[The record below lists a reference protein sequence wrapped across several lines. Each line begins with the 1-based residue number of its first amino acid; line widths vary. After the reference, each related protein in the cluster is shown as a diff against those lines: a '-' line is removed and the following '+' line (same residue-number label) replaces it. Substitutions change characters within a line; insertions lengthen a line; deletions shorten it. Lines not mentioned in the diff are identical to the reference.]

1 MNLDGRSLIAGKT
14 AHATA
19 KTFHAVS
26 PLDGARLEPDFHEAS
41 AEDVDLALHQAD
53 EAFEIFRQM
62 TAAAR
67 ADFLDVIAAEILAL
81 GDALLQRAHLESGLP
96 LERFTGERARA
107 CGQFK
112 TFAALIREGSWV
124 DARIDTALPD
134 RQPMPRPD
142 LRRLLVPLG
151 PVVVLGASNFP
162 LAFSTAGGDV
172 ASAFAA
178 GCPVIVKAHA
188 AHPGTAELVA
198 RAIYR
203 AMEICH
209 VPHGAFSLLHGTG
222 AEVAQELVRHPLTR
236 ALGFTGSER
245 AGRALFDTAAARPEP
260 IPVFAEMGS
269 TNPLFIL
276 PGALKNRAPAI
287 AQGLK
292 AAFTIGVGQFCTKPG
307 VVLALGGADFDA
319 FIEQFR
325 TQVRGAAPGTMLHGG
340 IRDAFHAGIERVRK
354 IPGVVVAAESDA
366 DADAAKTQAEPVAFA
381 TDAETFLLHRE
392 LREEVFGPYTL
403 LVSARTVTELEAAA
417 RALPGQLTAT
427 LHADGADLA
436 DFTDLVRILE
446 RKAGRV
452 LVNGFSPG
460 VEVCPA
466 MQHGGPYPATTD
478 SRYTSVGTAAIAR
491 WARPLCLQGFPE
503 SALPDAVRDA
513 NPLGILRTVNG
524 NLTREA
530 ISNP

>member
-1 MNLDGRSLIAGKT
+1 MQLEGLSLIAGT
-14 AHATA
+14 PAPATT

-26 PLDGARLEPDFHEAS
+26 PLDGSRLAPDFHEAG
-41 AEDVDLALHQAD
+41 ADDVDRAMHRAD
-53 EAFEIFRQM
+53 DAFETFRRM
-62 TAAAR
+62 PANAR
-67 ADFLDVIAAEILAL
+67 ADFLDTIAAEIMAL
-81 GDALLQRAHLESGLP
+81 GDELLQRAHIESGLP
-96 LERFTGERARA
+96 VERFTGERGRT

-134 RQPMPRPD
+134 RQPAPRPD

-162 LAFSTAGGDV
+162 LAFSTAGGDT
-172 ASAFAA
+172 ASALAA
-178 GCPVIVKAHA
+178 GCPVIVKAHP
-188 AHPGTAELVA
+188 AHPGTSELVA

-203 AMEICH
+203 AMEKCR
-209 VPHGAFSLLHGTG
+209 VPHGTFSLLHGTG

-276 PGALKNRAPAI
+276 PSALKNRPAPI

-307 VVLALGGADFDA
+307 IVLALGGADFNA
-319 FIEQFR
+319 FTVHFR
-325 TQVRGAAPGTMLHGG
+325 EQVRTAMPGTMLHRG
-340 IRDAFHAGIERVRK
+340 ICDAFHAGIDRLRQ
-354 IPGVVVAAESDA
+354 IPGVFVAAESDT
-366 DADAAKTQAEPVAFA
+366 DADAAMTQAEPVVFA

-392 LREEVFGPYTL
+392 LREEVFGPVTL
-403 LVSARTVTELEAAA
+403 LVSARSVTELEAAA

-427 LHADGADLA
+427 LHADGTDLS

-446 RKAGRV
+446 RKAGRL

-478 SRYTSVGTAAIAR
+478 SRFTSVGTAAIAR

-503 SALPDAVRDA
+503 SSLPDAVRNA

-524 NLTREA
+524 NLTRDPIA
-530 ISNP
+530 G

>member
-1 MNLDGRSLIAGKT
+1 MQLDGRSLIAGKP

-26 PLDGARLEPDFHEAS
+26 PSDGARLDPDFHEAS
-41 AEDVDLALHQAD
+41 ASDVDLAMRQAD
-53 EAFEIFRQM
+53 DAFETFRQM
-62 TAAAR
+62 PAAAR
-67 ADFLDVIAAEILAL
+67 ADFLDAIASEIMAA
-81 GDALLQRAHLESGLP
+81 GDALLQRASAESGLP
-96 LERFTGERARA
+96 LERFQGERART

-134 RQPMPRPD
+134 RQPIPRPD
-142 LRRLLVPLG
+142 IRRHLVPLG

-162 LAFSTAGGDV
+162 LAFSTAGGDT
-172 ASAFAA
+172 ASALAA
-178 GCPVIVKAHA
+178 GCPVVVKAHP
-188 AHPGTAELVA
+188 AHPGTSEIVA

-203 AMEICH
+203 AMKTCH
-209 VPHGAFSLLHGTG
+209 VPDGAFSLLHGTG

-245 AGRALFDTAAARPEP
+245 AGRALFDAAAARPEP

-269 TNPLFIL
+269 TNPIFIL
-276 PGALKNRAPAI
+276 PTALKNRAAGI

-307 VVLALGGADFDA
+307 LVLALGGEA
-319 FIEQFR
+319 FSAFLEQFR
-325 TQVRGAAPGTMLHGG
+325 TQVRSTIPATMLHQG
-340 IRDAFHAGIERVRK
+340 ICDAFHAGIERVK
-354 IPGVVVAAESDA
+354 KVPGVVVLAESDA
-366 DADAAKTQAEPVAFA
+366 DADPAKTQADPVAFA
-381 TDAETFLLHRE
+381 TDVETFLQHRE
-392 LREEVFGPYTL
+392 LREEIFGPYTL
-403 LVSARTVTELEAAA
+403 LISARTVTELEAAA

-427 LHADGADLA
+427 LHADGTDLAEFADL
-436 DFTDLVRILE
+436 LRILD

-478 SRYTSVGTAAIAR
+478 SRFTSVGTAAIAR

-503 SALPDAVRDA
+503 STLPDALRNA
-513 NPLGILRTVNG
+513 NPLGIQRTVNG
-524 NLTREA
+524 TLTRDPVA
-530 ISNP
+530 S